1 MPGGLFGAL
10 VHDKEHSALIVWSAN
25 YTGTTQLKRYRD
37 PFDVI
42 DATPRPIEQMTDIRD
57 FFRDVAPVKMKVP
70 DQVAVLDTM
79 TVPVEPEGGEIT
91 VDIYPKYL
99 VVPRAREGELL
110 TALGAEQTL
119 EPIPR

>member
-1 MPGGLFGAL
+1 
-10 VHDKEHSALIVWSAN
+10 
-25 YTGTTQLKRYRD
+25 
-37 PFDVI
+37 
-42 DATPRPIEQMTDIRD
+42 
-57 FFRDVAPVKMKVP
+57 
-70 DQVAVLDTM
+70 M
-79 TVPVEPEGGEIT
+79 TVPVEPKGGEIT